1 MGACKSGV
9 HEGLRQPWVPVET
22 CVPCAPSPHALGQEE
37 QKLWDRMTECKLLF
51 DGLSLG
57 TGHGFDSGLTTA
69 LWGIYCVL
77 LLQSRKYAWRSL
89 NDPES
94 PASSR

>member
-1 MGACKSGV
+1 MWKPG
-9 HEGLRQPWVPVET
+9 
-22 CVPCAPSPHALGQEE
+22 VPCTPSPRALGQEE
-37 QKLWDRMTECKLLF
+37 QKLWNKVIERKLLF
-51 DGLSLG
+51 NGLSLR

-77 LLQSRKYAWRSL
+77 LLQRRKYAWRSL